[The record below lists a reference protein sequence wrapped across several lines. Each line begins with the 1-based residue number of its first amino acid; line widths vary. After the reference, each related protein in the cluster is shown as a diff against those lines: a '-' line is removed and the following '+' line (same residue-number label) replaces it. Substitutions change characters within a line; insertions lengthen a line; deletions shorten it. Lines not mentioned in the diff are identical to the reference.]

1 MTSTSHESAPE
12 PHPTWPGSHVPL
24 GASWSEEQTN
34 FAVTSPEATG
44 VELCLFDMVDGV
56 GSRPGTG

>member
-1 MTSTSHESAPE
+1 
-12 PHPTWPGSHVPL
+12 VPL